1 MGGVWR
7 RLLDACGAGRSGAG
21 TAGRGASLLSLAK
34 QGRRGS
40 RERALRARERG
51 RRRWERPNEEGI
63 GQEMEIGPLLAA
75 LVGRR
80 GKGVGSERLG
90 LGLGEVALEA
100 GLGAGDPGGPARKI
114 A

>member
-1 MGGVWR
+1 MEDGGVSLTRAGLEGAERGRQGVVPRSSLWR
-7 RLLDACGAGRSGAG
+7 SREGGDR
-21 TAGRGASLLSLAK
+21 GRG
-34 QGRRGS
+34 RC
-40 RERALRARERG
+40 ERERG

-90 LGLGEVALEA
+90 LGLGEVDLEA
-100 GLGAGDPGGPARKI
+100 GLGAGEPGGPAWKF